1 MHTSFAP
8 SHHQPPSDDHLHHQE
23 ETKYHHGEGFQ
34 TSSSSQHNMMD
45 VHDDPHPPEE
55 HDDHLR
61 EDHHNNNGMYQE
73 YLHNDHHQS
82 AYHDVSYEPVVE
94 GSQSVYHQHVHSS
107 TSSSGGASSHHHSG
121 KPKKDLHEVELW
133 LCSKLNSDW
142 SSERIVSQINE
153 ETLELFID
161 DHSHHNYDN
170 FYNLGVSN
178 SQLIKLRF
186 IMCCLSIKKKQMTP
200 TLASYFCT
208 LFKNIIENKRGEDD
222 WVRMMAE
229 ILYLFPEHSC
239 IRTDIQKS
247 ILHELEMSDEYEA
260 HENDS
265 PQRYFQQAIKHFQAL
280 AMKQDDENSSLSLQ
294 KLSYSPATSLKPTV
308 SKYLNVHPESI
319 DRAMKELEEKRNFLE
334 EYSSTDGKNLNSNLY
349 SLRHYQP
356 SNKHFTLRSSAC
368 KNLIEPLNYL
378 DELENESS
386 KKNVSV
392 KVSPLKKLTPS
403 RPPLSSSGSTSTP
416 TSANLNKNKL
426 PGLKKISSNLPSTPK
441 TTLLKT
447 PPPSHT
453 PTTQLISPP
462 SATSNSAPRSVFLED
477 SIALQRIKEQQQNEK
492 KRTSNKQLTE
502 EQKLKEK
509 ERKKQEKQE
518 LKEKKE
524 KEKLE
529 KKKQKEELKRKQM
542 EEKKAAQQAAL
553 ANGGAAG
560 TGRKRRKNNPANA
573 TQDNADQNSMLS
585 PSQDPNVAAGMQ
597 HAHPMYG
604 TMLNQAGY
612 LNPMFAASAG
622 TPGGFPPFAA
632 GQYANLLS
640 NTFFSPPPGTAQQ
653 GTPQPNQPGMPSV
666 LMPNMGNMQALGKP
680 PQGDQTSFTQ
690 LLGIN
695 SSPNTRPPNNLL
707 PPPFAPPTGVSS
719 FPNVLFAP
727 GDPASM
733 NMLMRGAQLGAN
745 PSAGQPQM
753 RQPPNYPVSNFQQ
766 PSPTTTTTAATQNPP
781 QTAQTVVSDE
791 ERKAKVETYLNG
803 NILKDCNRV
812 SEETR
817 SKIFNFLIGN
827 TNSEG
832 GFEDKLLI
840 HEEVDN
846 DEKRQIYFHMDHT
859 NRKWKKIMQKQNNIH
874 SGLE

>member
-1 MHTSFAP
+1 M
-8 SHHQPPSDDHLHHQE
+8 Q
-23 ETKYHHGEGFQ
+23 
-34 TSSSSQHNMMD
+34 
-45 VHDDPHPPEE
+45 
-55 HDDHLR
+55 
-61 EDHHNNNGMYQE
+61 
-73 YLHNDHHQS
+73 
-82 AYHDVSYEPVVE
+82 
-94 GSQSVYHQHVHSS
+94 
-107 TSSSGGASSHHHSG
+107 
-121 KPKKDLHEVELW
+121 
-133 LCSKLNSDW
+133 
-142 SSERIVSQINE
+142 
-153 ETLELFID
+153 
-161 DHSHHNYDN
+161 
-170 FYNLGVSN
+170 
-178 SQLIKLRF
+178 
-186 IMCCLSIKKKQMTP
+186 
-200 TLASYFCT
+200 
-208 LFKNIIENKRGEDD
+208 NIIENKRGEDD

-247 ILHELEMSDEYEA
+247 ILHELEMSDDYHHSGNLSDE
-260 HENDS
+260 DS
-265 PQRYFQQAIKHFQAL
+265 PQHYFQQAIKHFQAL
-280 AMKQDDENSSLSLQ
+280 AMKQGDENSSSTQ
-294 KLSYSPATSLKPTV
+294 KLSFSPATSLKPTV
-308 SKYLNVHPESI
+308 SKYLNVNSENM
-319 DRAMKELEEKRNFLE
+319 DRAMKELEEKRHFLE
-334 EYSSTDGKNLNSNLY
+334 EYSNTDGRTLNSNLY

-356 SNKHFTLRSSAC
+356 SNKHFTLRPSAC

-386 KKNVSV
+386 KKNVGV
-392 KVSPLKKLTPS
+392 KVSPLKKITPS
-403 RPPLSSSGSTSTP
+403 RPPMSSSGSTSTP
-416 TSANLNKNKL
+416 TSANLLNKNKL

-441 TTLLKT
+441 TALLKT

-462 SATSNSAPRSVFLED
+462 SATSNSAPRSVFLDD

-502 EQKLKEK
+502 EQKQKEK

-553 ANGGAAG
+553 ANGGGTG
-560 TGRKRRKNNPANA
+560 TGRKRRKNNPANNNA
-573 TQDNADQNSMLS
+573 TQDNSDQNSMLS
-585 PSQDPNVAAGMQ
+585 PSQVDPSNVAAAAGM
-597 HAHPMYG
+597 HHMY
-604 TMLNQAGY
+604 GY
-612 LNPMFAASAG
+612 LNPMFATGAG
-622 TPGGFPPFAA
+622 NPGSFPPFNP

-640 NTFFSPPPGTAQQ
+640 NTFFSPGTTQQ
-653 GTPQPNQPGMPSV
+653 GTSQPNQAGMPSV
-666 LMPNMGNMQALGKP
+666 LLPNMNPTLGNMQALGKP

-707 PPPFAPPTGVSS
+707 PPFAPPPGVSS
-719 FPNVLFAP
+719 FPNMLFNP

-753 RQPPNYPVSNFQQ
+753 RQPSNYPVNFQQ
-766 PSPTTTTTAATQNPP
+766 QPPPTTTAAATQNPP
-781 QTAQTVVSDE
+781 QTAQSVVTDE
-791 ERKAKVETYLNG
+791 ERKAKVEVYLNN

-827 TNSEG
+827 TSSDG

-846 DEKRQIYFHMDHT
+846 DEKRQIFFHMDHT
-859 NRKWKKIMQKQNNIH
+859 NRKWKKIMQKQNNIQP